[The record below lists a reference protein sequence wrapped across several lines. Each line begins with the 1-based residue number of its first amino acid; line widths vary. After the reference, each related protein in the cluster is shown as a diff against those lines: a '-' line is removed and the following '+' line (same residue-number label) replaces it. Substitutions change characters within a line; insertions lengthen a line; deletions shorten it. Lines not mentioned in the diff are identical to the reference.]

1 MYSLAE
7 IAGKLAGELHGDPEL
22 AVTGVG
28 APDCAEA
35 GQAVVAFNDK
45 ALDHMQDTLAA
56 AVVVPAGMS
65 PEMPHITVADPKA
78 ALRTLQLLFAPPLPA
93 PSGVHKLAS
102 VDPSAKLGKDLSVA
116 AFAVIEADVQLGD
129 RCRIGAHCVVGAG
142 AQLGDDVVLHPNTT
156 LYPGVRLGNRVVVHS
171 GTAIG
176 GNGYGMYLDGDLLRR
191 IPQLG
196 SVIIGDDVEIGCN
209 CCVDR
214 ATLGFTRVK
223 RGTKIDNQVQIAHN
237 CTIGENCIIAGQCGI
252 AGSSTLGDFVVLA
265 GQAGA
270 GDHVEIGDRVTLT
283 AQCAVFKNQ
292 KVDPGVTLK
301 GNPGIP
307 LREYNEIHV
316 LLRKLR
322 ELFKRVDKLERGQ
335 GGDP

>member
-1 MYSLAE
+1 MA
-7 IAGKLAGELHGDPEL
+7 
-22 AVTGVG
+22 GVG
-28 APDCAEA
+28 APDYAEA
-35 GQAVVAFNDK
+35 GQVVVAFNDK
-45 ALDHMQDTLAA
+45 ALCKAQNTDAI

-65 PEMPHITVADPKA
+65 PEIPYITVGDPQV
-78 ALRTLQLLFAPPLPA
+78 ALRTLQLLFAPAPPA

-102 VDPSAKLGKDLSVA
+102 VDPSAKLGKDVSVA
-116 AFAVIEADVQLGD
+116 ACAVNEADVQLGD
-129 RCRIGAHCVVGAG
+129 RCRIGSHCVIGAG

-156 LYPGVRLGNRVVVHS
+156 LYPGARLGSRVVIHS
-171 GTAIG
+171 GTVIG
-176 GNGYGMYLDGDLLRR
+176 GNGYGMYLDGDVLRR

-196 SVIIGDDVEIGCN
+196 SVIIEDDVEIGCN

-214 ATLGFTRVK
+214 ATLGVTRVK

-237 CTIGENCIIAGQCGI
+237 CVIGENCIIAGQCGI

-283 AQCAVFKNQ
+283 AKCAVFRNQ
-292 KVDPGVTLK
+292 KIEPGVTLK

-307 LREYNEIHV
+307 LKEYNEIQV
-316 LLRKLR
+316 LQRRLR